1 MLPWEAFSFVG
12 PTIDSLFKQTFT
24 LCSSFLVVIPF
35 RKDVSFPY
43 AN

>member
-12 PTIDSLFKQTFT
+12 PTIDPLFKQTFT
-24 LCSSFLVVIPF
+24 LCLSFLVVIPF
-35 RKDVSFPY
+35 RKDVGFPY